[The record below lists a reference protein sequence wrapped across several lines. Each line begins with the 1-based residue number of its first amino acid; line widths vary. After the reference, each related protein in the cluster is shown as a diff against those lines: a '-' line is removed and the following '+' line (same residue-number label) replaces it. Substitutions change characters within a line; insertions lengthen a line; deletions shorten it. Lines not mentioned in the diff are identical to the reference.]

1 MSFTGPCYEELGMP
15 RNEAREAIFNVYKHK
30 YTNHD
35 ELKKVINEI
44 ITDKIEMCSYRGY
57 WVFQHNIF
65 KKNVQDRLDYHYK
78 KVK

>member
-35 ELKKVINEI
+35 ELKKVI
-44 ITDKIEMCSYRGY
+44 
-57 WVFQHNIF
+57 
-65 KKNVQDRLDYHYK
+65 
-78 KVK
+78 